1 MNSHTI
7 LGRLCVDAV
16 YRTSFFANPVQTL
29 KDFPVPLLGPEQDG
43 LEYMTKDLQLAGQLK
58 AKFEEIDVLLHGVG
72 CTNPPCPWPK
82 YYMVVPPTPPNATL
96 KG

>member
-16 YRTSFFANPVQTL
+16 YRTRFFANPAQTL
-29 KDFPVPLLGPEQDG
+29 ADYPVPLLGQEQDALLHLG
-43 LEYMTKDLQLAGQLK
+43 TDQPLAGQLK
-58 AKFEEIDVLLHGVG
+58 AKFEEVGLLLAGVG

-82 YYMVVPPTPPNATL
+82 FYTVVPPAPNPQ
-96 KG
+96 